1 MKTMIAVRTLA
12 ASAILA
18 VGGATVASAQTTSF
32 FGFSCAVAFSQ
43 FPPANIP
50 PDLRGEVWVTTDTEK
65 TCPGQTPA
73 SQTVI
78 LECFGQVEDWE
89 PDFTLQTN
97 AFTCRMT
104 GDQCG
109 FSGSGEATSQ
119 RITIDSDGNVDLRC
133 SINQGALDQR

>member
-32 FGFSCAVAFSQ
+32 FGFSCAVAFNQ
-43 FPPANIP
+43 FPAANIP

-78 LECFGQVEDWE
+78 LQCFGVVEDWD
-89 PDFTLQTN
+89 PDFTLATN

-104 GDQCG
+104 GQQCG
-109 FSGSGEATSQ
+109 FSGSGSATSQ
-119 RITIDSDGNVDLRC
+119 RITIDSAGNVELRC
-133 SINQGALDQR
+133 SANQGAFIP

>member
-18 VGGATVASAQTTSF
+18 LGGATVASAQTTTSF

-43 FPPANIP
+43 FPDANIP
-50 PDLRGEVWVTTDTEK
+50 PDLRGETWVTTDTDK

-73 SQTVI
+73 SETVI
-78 LECFGQVEDWE
+78 LECFGVVEDWE
-89 PDFTLQTN
+89 PEFTLATN
-97 AFTCRMT
+97 AFTCRIS
-104 GDQCG
+104 GEQCG
-109 FSGSGEATSQ
+109 FSGSGDATSQ

-133 SINQGALDQR
+133 SANQGAFD